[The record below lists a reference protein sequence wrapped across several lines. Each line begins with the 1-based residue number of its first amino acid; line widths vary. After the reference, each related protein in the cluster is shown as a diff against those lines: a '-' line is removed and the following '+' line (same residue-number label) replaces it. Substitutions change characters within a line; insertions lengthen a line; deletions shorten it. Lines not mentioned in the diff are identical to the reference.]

1 MFFSCHCVP
10 TGMERNGEQRD
21 EEVKWKGQGRRD
33 SRMRKLSGRDK
44 EGETAG

>member
-1 MFFSCHCVP
+1 
-10 TGMERNGEQRD
+10 MEGTRKERQQD

-33 SRMRKLSGRDK
+33 NRMRKLSERDK

>member
-1 MFFSCHCVP
+1 
-10 TGMERNGEQRD
+10 MEGTRKERQQD
-21 EEVKWKGQGRRD
+21 EEVKWKEQGTRD